1 MPLKYD
7 QKIVNKCINSMK
19 MLSAEAVEKANSGH
33 PGMPLGCS
41 DVAFILWHYFL
52 KFNPKDTKW
61 LGRDIFILSAGHAS
75 MMLYSLL
82 HLYEFGVSVDDIKNF
97 RQLGSITPGHPEH
110 GLTPGVETTTG
121 PLGQGFATGV
131 GFAIARK
138 MLQAR
143 TGETELFNNKIY
155 AIVSDGDMM
164 EGITN
169 EAASIAGNLALD
181 NLVYIYDSNK
191 ISIEGPTSLA
201 MSENVGKRFEALG
214 WSVLEIDGYDHSQ
227 IMGALNTASMH
238 KGSPFLIIANTTIG
252 KGANKKE
259 GKCSAH
265 GEPLGKEELSC
276 LRSNLEWKGESFTVP
291 SEVYAFTN
299 QKIKLMEQEYVE
311 WNKKFNKALE
321 KEEIKKAIDDVKEF
335 KLTEKLYED
344 LRSLCAGKSEA
355 TRSTSGR
362 CIQVISKHINGF
374 AGGSADLGP
383 SNKTTIVDSPS
394 IQKDNFIGKNI
405 HFGIREHSM
414 GAIVNGMSLH
424 GGIIPF
430 ASTFLIFS
438 DYMRASIRLS
448 SLMQRQVVYVFTHDS
463 IYVGEDGPTHQPI
476 EQLSSLRLMP
486 GLNVIRPCDEVETI
500 EAWLIALEN
509 KKVPTALIL
518 TRQNIDP
525 ICGVDKKTVI
535 NGIRRGGYTILPETN
550 ELACVVVATGSEVS
564 LAEKARKMLR
574 AENWMRIVS
583 IPCMEKFL
591 SQDKTYRE
599 SVIPSTCLKKVS
611 IEAGST
617 RLWDGIV
624 GKDALKIGIDDFG
637 ASAPANILAKHK
649 GLDVDTVSKK
659 IQDYVG

>member
-1 MPLKYD
+1 MALKYD
-7 QKIVNKCINSMK
+7 QNIVNKCVNSMK

-61 LGRDIFILSAGHAS
+61 LGRDIFVLSAGHAS

-82 HLYEFGVSVDDIKNF
+82 HLYDFGLSIDDIKQF
-97 RQLGSITPGHPEH
+97 RQLGSKTPGHPEH
-110 GLTPGVETTTG
+110 GVTAGVETTTG

-143 TGETELFNNKIY
+143 TGEKELFNNKIY

-181 NLVYIYDSNK
+181 NLIYIYDSNRV
-191 ISIEGPTSLA
+191 SIEGPTSLT

-214 WSVLEIDGYDHSQ
+214 WKVLEIDGYDHTQ
-227 IMGALNTASMH
+227 IMGALNTANLH
-238 KGSPFLIIANTTIG
+238 TGSPFLIIANTTIG

-276 LRSNLEWKGESFTVP
+276 LRSNLEWKDDSFKVP
-291 SEVYAFTN
+291 SEVYDFTK
-299 QKIKLMEQEYVE
+299 QKLKLMEQEYSE

-321 KEEIKKAIDDVKEF
+321 KEEVKKAVVDIKEI
-335 KLTEKLYED
+335 KLTEAFYDEIRAL
-344 LRSLCAGKSEA
+344 SLGKSEA

-362 CIQVISKHINGF
+362 CIQVIAKHLNGF

-414 GAIVNGMSLH
+414 GSIVNGMSLH
-424 GGIIPF
+424 GGLIPF

-438 DYMRASIRLS
+438 DYMRSSIRLS
-448 SLMQRQVVYVFTHDS
+448 ALTQRQVVYVFTHDS

-476 EQLSSLRLMP
+476 EQLSSLRLIP
-486 GLNVIRPCDEVETI
+486 ELNVIRPCDEVEAI
-500 EAWLIALEN
+500 EAWLVALEN
-509 KKVPTALIL
+509 TTSPTALIL
-518 TRQNIDP
+518 T
-525 ICGVDKKTVI
+525 
-535 NGIRRGGYTILPETN
+535 
-550 ELACVVVATGSEVS
+550 
-564 LAEKARKMLR
+564 
-574 AENWMRIVS
+574 
-583 IPCMEKFL
+583 
-591 SQDKTYRE
+591 
-599 SVIPSTCLKKVS
+599 
-611 IEAGST
+611 
-617 RLWDGIV
+617 
-624 GKDALKIGIDDFG
+624 
-637 ASAPANILAKHK
+637 
-649 GLDVDTVSKK
+649 
-659 IQDYVG
+659 